1 MGGGGGV
8 RLTSLYDAR
17 LQDGAFNQSAPDIV
31 IATCPNPSF
40 STGIGAGLGVGFP
53 GRSSVGGRPRFRPC
67 SWSSAVSESER
78 ERERQRERE
87 RVVFVCVC
95 VFVW

>member
-1 MGGGGGV
+1 MSRATLQFGFIGFEYGVGGGV

-31 IATCPNPSF
+31 IATCPDPSF

-53 GRSSVGGRPRFRPC
+53 GRSSVVCCFGFGR
-67 SWSSAVSESER
+67 AVGVR
-78 ERERQRERE
+78 L
-87 RVVFVCVC
+87 
-95 VFVW
+95 